1 MGKRTRIINDP
12 SYLVPL
18 LRTFGSRTHKKVF
31 DALSSKWMTKTELD
45 EFMGTDSGRS
55 LRILKK
61 AGLLES
67 QWRVPEAGQKPSKE
81 FHTSYSKVQVNFQ
94 CSFEDLSDIIML
106 TFKPYEEVKDA
117 IEELERLVGEGNNSM
132 SNLTRTL
139 NKNPFY
145 ICAVARR
152 SEHLSVMGQRLKLI
166 EGNEENY
173 D

>member
-1 MGKRTRIINDP
+1 
-12 SYLVPL
+12 
-18 LRTFGSRTHKKVF
+18 
-31 DALSSKWMTKTELD
+31 MTKEEID
-45 EFMGTDSGRS
+45 EFMGADARRS

-67 QWRVPEAGQKPSKE
+67 QWRVPELGEKPSKE
-81 FHTSYSKVQVNFQ
+81 YHTSYSKVQVNFQ
-94 CSFEDLSDIIML
+94 SSFEDLSDIIML
-106 TFKPYEEVKDA
+106 TFKPYEEVQGV
-117 IEELERLVGEGNNSM
+117 IEELEKQVEEGNTSM

-152 SEHLSVMGQRLKLI
+152 SERLSVMGQRLKLI

-173 D
+173 E